1 MLSTRL
7 ILAMSRL
14 GCEGEG
20 RGSLKGEWLEL
31 LRRRRELP
39 DDEVG
44 IESCC
49 MAMIELCEVG
59 MVGAA

>member
-1 MLSTRL
+1 
-7 ILAMSRL
+7 MSRL